1 MTEEKC
7 AQILLVFK
15 ALLQARISLCN
26 LIVLSCQYE
35 CMALAWME
43 SGYLSTCVSVLSVY
57 FLYICVYIHAG
68 VQCLHTYSFC
78 IWSLTCMCCWN
89 FWTGE
94 LCLYRVLSTPAAP
107 CARTHK
113 HITHPTADTHMS
125 PQQPDTAE
133 DMLLTE
139 KERPPYWQTRAFQ
152 RVELL
157 GSLITFFFFKY
168 FFSWEPK
175 NFIFIISSSTWRC
188 IFTLTLFLPH
198 GTHIDW
204 FNLECSLS
212 KLSSSKWCDV
222 SFMCHHDRFT
232 RWCNLTTDMVRQEN
246 KEGNKLFCLF
256 VVNIKCTL

>member
-57 FLYICVYIHAG
+57 FLYIYVCTYMQVCSVCIPKVSVSDHWHVCVAG
-68 VQCLHTYSFC
+68 ISGQGNSICL
-78 IWSLTCMCCWN
+78 N
-89 FWTGE
+89 
-94 LCLYRVLSTPAAP
+94 RVLSTPAAP

-125 PQQPDTAE
+125 PRQPDTAE
-133 DMLLTE
+133 DVLLTE

-152 RVELL
+152 RAELL
-157 GSLITFFFFKY
+157 GSLVTIFFLNIFFLESPTISY
-168 FFSWEPK
+168 
-175 NFIFIISSSTWRC
+175 SSSHQVPEGV
-188 IFTLTLFLPH
+188 FLYSQLHYFYHMGLTLTDFILNAH
-198 GTHIDW
+198 CQ
-204 FNLECSLS
+204 N
-212 KLSSSKWCDV
+212 
-222 SFMCHHDRFT
+222 HH
-232 RWCNLTTDMVRQEN
+232 LQSGV
-246 KEGNKLFCLF
+246 K
-256 VVNIKCTL
+256 

>member
-1 MTEEKC
+1 MNAWHWPEWNLDIC
-7 AQILLVFK
+7 RRVCPCCLC
-15 ALLQARISLCN
+15 ISC
-26 LIVLSCQYE
+26 IYVCTYMQVCSVCIP
-35 CMALAWME
+35 
-43 SGYLSTCVSVLSVY
+43 TVSVSDHWHV
-57 FLYICVYIHAG
+57 CVAGISGQGNSASTESFQHPPLHA
-68 VQCLHTYSFC
+68 H
-78 IWSLTCMCCWN
+78 
-89 FWTGE
+89 
-94 LCLYRVLSTPAAP
+94 
-107 CARTHK
+107 ARTHK

-212 KLSSSKWCDV
+212 KPSSSKWCDV

-232 RWCNLTTDMVRQEN
+232 RWCYLTTDMVRQEN